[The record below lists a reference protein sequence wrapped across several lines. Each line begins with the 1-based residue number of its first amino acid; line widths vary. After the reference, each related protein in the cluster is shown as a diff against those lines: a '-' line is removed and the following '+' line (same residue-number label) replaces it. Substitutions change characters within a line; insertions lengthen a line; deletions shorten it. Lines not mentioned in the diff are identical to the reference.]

1 MIDSKRLML
10 VTIPR
15 WNLGVFILL
24 VFLAM
29 FFYPG
34 GTYHDGTTEGYIF
47 SQNFL
52 SDLGRWAVYNGQE
65 NYFSSVLFSFAF
77 AATGLVFC
85 FFFWTLP
92 SLYSKERNIHLVSMI
107 GSAGGILG
115 GIFIMG
121 SGLTPGDLMLD
132 PHVFFSNWCFRFFLI
147 AAACYTFVFFRTETM
162 HTIYG
167 MGYGLFAFLIA
178 VYIGIIEFG
187 PSIEESLSA
196 LKVQVVSQK
205 LICLTFIFAVAF
217 QTYGNEEALG
227 KRGL

>member
-1 MIDSKRLML
+1 MIDSKRLVL

-15 WNLGVFILL
+15 WNLGVFILFI
-24 VFLAM
+24 FLAM

-34 GTYHDGTTEGYIF
+34 GTYRDATTEGYIF

-92 SLYSKERNIHLVSMI
+92 SLYSKERNIHLVSVI

-115 GIFIMG
+115 
-121 SGLTPGDLMLD
+121 
-132 PHVFFSNWCFRFFLI
+132 C
-147 AAACYTFVFFRTETM
+147 
-162 HTIYG
+162 
-167 MGYGLFAFLIA
+167 
-178 VYIGIIEFG
+178 
-187 PSIEESLSA
+187 
-196 LKVQVVSQK
+196 
-205 LICLTFIFAVAF
+205 
-217 QTYGNEEALG
+217 
-227 KRGL
+227 